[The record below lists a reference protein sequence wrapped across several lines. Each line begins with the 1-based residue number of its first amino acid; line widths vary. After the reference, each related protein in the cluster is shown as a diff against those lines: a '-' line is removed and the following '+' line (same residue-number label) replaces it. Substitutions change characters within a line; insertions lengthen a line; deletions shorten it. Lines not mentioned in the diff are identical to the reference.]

1 MYYGDVVSLP
11 RGTTTAVATSTLNR
25 RYKWPANI
33 FAPVQ
38 RVKSLYQNVN
48 SIKKI
53 QGFVET
59 ENYVISKC
67 LVYLAQT
74 KSE

>member
-25 RYKWPANI
+25 RYKWPAYI

-48 SIKKI
+48 S
-53 QGFVET
+53 
-59 ENYVISKC
+59 
-67 LVYLAQT
+67 
-74 KSE
+74 